1 MANNQVNFKKINK
14 KVTKLSYSI
23 ATLSLLAAL
32 GGVAYSIYALIA
44 LKKTAFSYATIV
56 LSIIVSIAGTMEF
69 FKIHYSNLVQ
79 FDPNNPPMARQPDS
93 QA

>member
-69 FKIHYSNLVQ
+69 YYSNLVQ